1 MSRIVDDV
9 YEKAIVSLVTNAGE
23 HGRRCRSEAELGP
36 PRPETLQPSMIG
48 SVRIAP
54 PGLRRIRQFGE
65 NRGLEDVV
73 DDEVW

>member
-1 MSRIVDDV
+1 MLRIVDV
-9 YEKAIVSLVTNAGE
+9 CEEAIISLVTNAGE
-23 HGRRCRSEAELGP
+23 RGRRCRSEAESDTLTQ
-36 PRPETLQPSMIG
+36 ETLQPDTIG

-54 PGLRRIRQFGE
+54 PGLRRIRQFSD